1 MRTIPKVLASLFVLV
16 PILAGSS
23 AFADEPSAAP
33 PSTSPPPALPSST
46 PTASPAV
53 APTPAVTATPAV
65 SPTPVVAA
73 TPATTDPWYRIRPQA
88 ELGFLGVLSNRIQF
102 GKQGTYFNYQSDGG
116 QDNLYFFARLSIEAE
131 LFRRHNLTFL
141 YQPLELNTRVQ
152 LPIDLVV
159 DEAKFARG
167 TSMAFKYGFPFYRFS
182 YMYDF
187 FGDDDRELSIGL
199 SAQIRNATIEFA
211 TADGATLKSYRDIG
225 FVPLLKS
232 RGRYTFK
239 NGVFIGHEIDGV
251 YAPIRGVN
259 GSDNEVTGAL
269 VDASVRVGLK
279 LPVKS
284 EMFLNVR
291 YLAGGATGQSDPETF
306 SDGKTKNWLQFLT
319 VSLGGTISS
328 F

>member
-1 MRTIPKVLASLFVLV
+1 MSSTPKVLVSLSALAV
-16 PILAGSS
+16 LAGCPL
-23 AFADEPSAAP
+23 AFAGEPA
-33 PSTSPPPALPSST
+33 
-46 PTASPAV
+46 
-53 APTPAVTATPAV
+53 APTPAAPAEAPAAAVPSPSTPASV
-65 SPTPVVAA
+65 PVAVEPAA
-73 TPATTDPWYRIRPQA
+73 PASDPWYRFRPQI

-102 GKQGTYFNYQSDGG
+102 GKQGTYFNYQSEGA
-116 QDNLYFFARLSIEAE
+116 QDNLYFFARLSIDVE
-131 LFRRHNLTFL
+131 LARHHNLTFL
-141 YQPLELNTRVQ
+141 YQPLELNTKIQ
-152 LPIDLVV
+152 LPVDLVV

-167 TSMAFKYGFPFYRFS
+167 TAMAFKYGFPFYRFS

-187 FGDDDRELSIGL
+187 FEDDARELSVGL
-199 SAQIRNATIEFA
+199 SLQIRNTTIEFA

-232 RGRYTFK
+232 RGKYTFK
-239 NGVFIGHEIDGV
+239 NGLFIGHEIDAI

-284 EMFLNVR
+284 EAFVNVR

-306 SDGKTKNWLQFLT
+306 SDGKTRNWLQFLT
-319 VSLGGTISS
+319 ISLGGTISS

>member
-1 MRTIPKVLASLFVLV
+1 MFAMPKALASLAG
-16 PILAGSS
+16 LAALLGGATALAADSS
-23 AFADEPSAAP
+23 ALPAGGQASGSPGSAPVAVPAEPPAAAP
-33 PSTSPPPALPSST
+33 
-46 PTASPAV
+46 
-53 APTPAVTATPAV
+53 
-65 SPTPVVAA
+65 VAA
-73 TPATTDPWYRIRPQA
+73 APAPADPWYRFRPQI
-88 ELGFLGVLSNRIQF
+88 ELGFLGVLSHRVQF
-102 GKQGTYFNYQSDGG
+102 GKQGTYFDYKADGG
-116 QDNLYFFARLSIEAE
+116 QDNLYFFARLGIDVE
-131 LFRRHNLTFL
+131 LARQHTLTFL

-152 LPIDLVV
+152 LPVDLVV

-167 TSMAFKYGFPFYRFS
+167 TAMDLKYGFPFYRFS

-187 FGDDDRELSIGL
+187 FRDDGRELGVGL

-211 TADGATLKSYRDIG
+211 TSDGEVLKSYRNIG

-232 RGRYTFK
+232 RGRYTFQ
-239 NGVFIGHEIDGV
+239 NGLFVGHEIDAI

-279 LPVKS
+279 LPMKS
-284 EMFLNVR
+284 EAFLNVR
-291 YLAGGATGQSDPETF
+291 YLAGGATGQSDPEVF

>member
-1 MRTIPKVLASLFVLV
+1 MRSFSKVPVSLVALAPL
-16 PILAGSS
+16 LAGSS
-23 AFADEPSAAP
+23 AIAAEPPASPPSA
-33 PSTSPPPALPSST
+33 SVSST
-46 PTASPAV
+46 PV
-53 APTPAVTATPAV
+53 VTPAALPA
-65 SPTPVVAA
+65 
-73 TPATTDPWYRIRPQA
+73 PAPADPWYRFRPQI
-88 ELGFLGVLSNRIQF
+88 ELGFLGVLSNRVQF

-116 QDNLYFFARLSIEAE
+116 QDNLYFFARLSVEVEIA
-131 LFRRHNLTFL
+131 RRHNLTFL
-141 YQPLELNTRVQ
+141 YQPLDLNTRVQ

-159 DEAKFARG
+159 DEAKYPKG
-167 TSMAFKYGFPFYRFS
+167 TAMAFKYGFPFYRFS

-199 SAQIRNATIEFA
+199 SAQIRNTTIEFA

-239 NGVFIGHEIDGV
+239 NGVFVGHEIDGI

-279 LPVKS
+279 LPSKS
-284 EMFLNVR
+284 EAFLNVR